1 MSGNRIKLS
10 QNDRLINKSA
20 VFGDF
25 WNDKH
30 FSDVTLAT
38 MDDLQITAHKVILS
52 SCSSFFKNIFINNSS
67 QNLTLYLKDVKHNEL
82 EKLIEFLYLG
92 ECDVPE
98 DDLASFIATGK
109 DLKIKGLLDEESDN
123 KDIIE
128 QNGLKSEDEAVN
140 EESYDDNS
148 FETETDFTNTDAPE
162 VFLEP
167 LLKEDLIKSKPIR
180 TKKSNISKQKTW
192 KEKTWKEKCV
202 TNTGAPDVFVKPL
215 LKEEINESKPLSTN
229 NSNILTQKSW
239 KEKCVENGISACFVC
254 TLEFTSKGKL
264 QSHNILVHETKIK
277 LSPGETK
284 DQLQPLQKVKRETP
298 NIGVEYKCN
307 QCEFTVERRQT
318 LRDHKKTKHN
328 VVRSE
333 VIWFRCPQCDF
344 KTDQKETLKDH
355 IENIHIGVM

>member
-10 QNDRLINKSA
+10 QNGGLINKSA

-38 MDDLQITAHKVILS
+38 MDDRQITAHKVILS
-52 SCSSFFKNIFINNSS
+52 SCSSFFKNIFTNNST

-98 DDLASFIATGK
+98 EDLASFIATGK

-123 KDIIE
+123 KEIIE
-128 QNGLKSEDEAVN
+128 QNGLKSADEAVN
-140 EESYDDNS
+140 EALDDDN
-148 FETETDFTNTDAPE
+148 FLKTKNYFTNKDAPE

-167 LLKEDLIKSKPIR
+167 LLEEEIIETKLIR
-180 TKKSNISKQKTW
+180 TKSSNILTPKTW
-192 KEKTWKEKCV
+192 KQKCV
-202 TNTGAPDVFVKPL
+202 TNKGAPEVFLQPL
-215 LKEEINESKPLSTN
+215 LEEDIIESKPLSTK

-264 QSHNILVHETKIK
+264 QNHNILEHETKTK
-277 LSPGETK
+277 LSPGDTK
-284 DQLQPLQKVKRETP
+284 DHLKSLKKVKRETP
-298 NIGVEYKCN
+298 HIGVEYKCN

-318 LRDHKKTKHN
+318 LRDHKKEIHN
-328 VVRSE
+328 VIRSG
-333 VIWFRCPQCDF
+333 VTWFRCPQCDF
-344 KTDQKETLKDH
+344 KTDQKETLKHH